1 MAEKNLKIMHFR
13 ELDTYRKAF
22 SSAMTIYEISKY
34 FPAEEKYSLV
44 DQIRRSS
51 RSVCANLAEAWRK
64 RRYPAV
70 FKNKLTD
77 AMQEASETQ
86 SWLEFCSA
94 CKYLDDSKF
103 NELDREYE
111 NIIVM
116 LSRMEEMASKF
127 CYKKD

>member
-1 MAEKNLKIMHFR
+1 MAEKNPKIMHFR
-13 ELDTYRKAF
+13 ELDTYGKAF
-22 SSAMTIYEISKY
+22 SSAMAIYEITKS
-34 FPAEEKYSLV
+34 FPTEEKYSLV

-51 RSVCANLAEAWRK
+51 RSVCANLVEAWRK

-103 NELDREYE
+103 NELDKEYE
-111 NIIVM
+111 NIIGM
-116 LSRMEEMASKF
+116 LSRMEGMAAKF